1 MTPGEGPALRVGLR
15 LPQYAT
21 TWPDLR
27 DAAIRA
33 ESLGFASAWL
43 NDHLWTPGR
52 LSRDDAF
59 DVFTGLAAVAAVTD
73 RIALG
78 TAVMSASYRPAPLA
92 AKMSSVVD
100 VISGGRLIL
109 GIGTGSDKGEHQA
122 YGYPFPEPKER
133 TAGLMQALD
142 VIEAMWS
149 QPDGATLDG
158 LLDDA
163 PCNPPVM
170 SSPRPPILI
179 AAHKRRLLQVAG
191 TRGDGIFAA
200 FLEPDD
206 LRARVAIA
214 REAREQAGIDSPLR
228 VAVYIYALP
237 VRHHDEALEWIAP
250 EAEALGNKPASY
262 LKWLPSRG
270 LAASPE
276 EIAAELARFAEA
288 GATDAVLVLPNRVPP
303 EAIDALAEVMRPSTT
318 VTVTAPGE
326 GQSPTSVIPPQ
337 NGRSEAPSTRAV
349 AVTGTGGVTVTA
361 NLVDLLV
368 EQHRRAGRGAHPAVS
383 DEEGTWDFDALS
395 AAMRR
400 AAGALRAAGLRRG
413 QHVAVVNRDGR
424 HWVQAVLGIAAAGGV
439 AIPLDPG
446 MDPELLASVLDDAAV
461 SIVVAD
467 DPVPAGPWRVMH
479 PEQLDAARPVPI
491 TPVDADD
498 LAYVVYSSGS
508 TGKPKGAMHAHRDM
522 RMSVE
527 GYAADV
533 LALGPGDTCH
543 AVSRGYTSLGFGNG
557 FFRPLGRGAHLV
569 QTRTKPNVRTVIH
582 ACEAHGV
589 TVLSG
594 VPTFWAQLTEFL
606 SRHPDL
612 HDAIATVRLGVSS
625 GDSLPG
631 PVLTRLREVIPGLD
645 VLEGFGCSE
654 ASNIVLSTRPGDDLP
669 GRLGRAVPGAEV
681 SLRDEDGRPVPPGT
695 PGQLWIRSE
704 SNTTGYWRRTDL
716 TRDLLHGEW
725 VRMSDMLVEED
736 GVFRH
741 VGRADDL
748 FKVDAKFVSPVQV
761 EGVIHDH
768 PAVAEVA
775 VVGRAD
781 DKGLMRVVAV
791 IVPRDGTD
799 TEAAEHEIRQSVA
812 HALGAY
818 SAPSVIEWRDEL
830 PRLASGKVARR
841 VLREGP

>member
-1 MTPGEGPALRVGLR
+1 MTRADGPGLAVGVR
-15 LPQYAT
+15 LPQYAS
-21 TWPDLR
+21 TWPHLR
-27 DAAIRA
+27 DAAIRV

-52 LSRDDAF
+52 LHRDPAF

-73 RIALG
+73 RIQLG
-78 TAVMSASYRPAPLA
+78 TAVMSASYRPAALA
-92 AKMSSVVD
+92 AKMASVID
-100 VISGGRLIL
+100 VISGGRLVL
-109 GIGTGSDKGEHQA
+109 GIGTGSDEGEHRA
-122 YGYPFPEPKER
+122 YCYPFPEPKQR
-133 TAGLMQALD
+133 TAGLLQALD
-142 VIEAMWS
+142 VIEAMWAN
-149 QPDGATLDG
+149 PDGATLDG

-163 PCNPPVM
+163 PCNPPLI
-170 SSPRPPILI
+170 SSPRPPILM
-179 AAHKRRLLQVAG
+179 AAHKKRLLQIAG
-191 TRGDGIFAA
+191 TRADGLFAA

-206 LRARVAIA
+206 LRARIAIA
-214 REAREQAGIDSPLR
+214 QAARDEAGISDPMR

-237 VRHHDEALEWIAP
+237 VRSEDEALEWIAP
-250 EAEALGNKPASY
+250 EAEALGNKPKSF

-276 EIAAELARFAEA
+276 EIAAELARFADA
-288 GATDAVLVLPNRVPP
+288 GATDAVLVLPNRVPL
-303 EAIDALAEVMRPSTT
+303 EALDALAEVMHSD
-318 VTVTAPGE
+318 APG
-326 GQSPTSVIPPQ
+326 GV
-337 NGRSEAPSTRAV
+337 RHRA
-349 AVTGTGGVTVTA
+349 GSDTA

-368 EQHRRAGRGAHPAVS
+368 ERHRRDGRGGDPAVS
-383 DEEGTWDFDALS
+383 DEEGTWSFDELS
-395 AAMRR
+395 LAMRR

-439 AIPLDPG
+439 AIPLDPA
-446 MDPELLASVLDDAAV
+446 MDPELLGQVLDDAAV
-461 SIVVAD
+461 TIVVAD
-467 DPVPAGPWRVMH
+467 DDVPGGPWRVLH
-479 PEQLDAARPVPI
+479 PGALDTAEPAPI
-491 TPVDADD
+491 TPVHPDD
-498 LAYVVYSSGS
+498 LAYIVYSSGS
-508 TGKPKGAMHAHRDM
+508 TGTPKGAMHAHRDM
-522 RMSVE
+522 RTSVE
-527 GYAADV
+527 GYSKDV
-533 LALGPGDTCH
+533 LSLGPGDTCH

-557 FFRPLGRGAHLV
+557 FFRPLGRGAHV
-569 QTRTKPNVRTVIH
+569 VHTRTKPNVRTVIH
-582 ACEAHGV
+582 ACRDHGV

-594 VPTFWAQLTEFL
+594 VPTFWAQITEFL
-606 SRHPDL
+606 SRHPDQA
-612 HDAIATVRLGVSS
+612 DAITSVRLGVSS

-669 GRLGRAVPGAEV
+669 GRLGHPVPGAEV
-681 SLRDEDGRPVPPGT
+681 SLRDEDGQPVEPGT

-704 SNTTGYWRRTDL
+704 SNTSGYWRRADL
-716 TRDLLHGEW
+716 SRDLLHGEW

-781 DKGLMRVVAV
+781 EKGLMRVVAV

-799 TEAAEHEIRQSVA
+799 TDAAEHDIRQAVA

-818 SAPSVIEWRDEL
+818 AAPSVIEWRDEL

-841 VLREGP
+841 MLRGG

>member
-1 MTPGEGPALRVGLR
+1 MTPGDGPGLGVGVR
-15 LPQYAT
+15 LPQYAC
-21 TWPDLR
+21 TWSGLR

-52 LSRDDAF
+52 LHADDAF

-78 TAVMSASYRPAPLA
+78 TAVLSASYRPAPLA
-92 AKMSSVVD
+92 AKMASVID
-100 VISGGRLIL
+100 VISGGRLVL
-109 GIGTGSDKGEHQA
+109 GIGTGSDAGEHRA
-122 YGYPFPEPKER
+122 YGYPFPGPGQR
-133 TAGLMQALD
+133 TGGLLRALD

-149 QPDGATLDG
+149 SPDGATLDG
-158 LLDDA
+158 ALDDA

-170 SSPRPPILI
+170 SRPRPPILI
-179 AAHKRRLLQVAG
+179 AAHKTRLLQVAG

-214 REAREQAGIDSPLR
+214 QAARDAAGIDGPLR

-237 VRHHDEALEWIAP
+237 VRSPDEALEWVAP
-250 EAEALGNKPASY
+250 EAGALGTTARSY
-262 LKWLPSRG
+262 LKWLPTRG
-270 LAASPE
+270 VAAPPE
-276 EIAAELARFAEA
+276 EIAAALARFAGA
-288 GATDAVLVLPNRVPP
+288 GATDVVLVLPNRVPP
-303 EAIDALAEVMRPSTT
+303 EALDALAEVMGPPARPAGVANAAGGGPAGSGLPRE
-318 VTVTAPGE
+318 VTA
-326 GQSPTSVIPPQ
+326 
-337 NGRSEAPSTRAV
+337 
-349 AVTGTGGVTVTA
+349 TA

-368 EQHRRAGRGAHPAVS
+368 ERHRRAGRGGEPAVS
-383 DEEGTWDFDALS
+383 DEDGTWDFDELS
-395 AAMRR
+395 LAMRR
-400 AAGALRAAGLRRG
+400 AAGALRAAGLRPG

-424 HWVQAVLGIAAAGGV
+424 RWVQAVLGIAAAGGV
-439 AIPLDPG
+439 VIPLDPA
-446 MDPELLASVLDDAAV
+446 MDPDLLGSVLDDAEAT
-461 SIVVAD
+461 IVITD
-467 DPVPAGPWRVMH
+467 DPGPGGPWRVLR
-479 PEQLDAARPVPI
+479 PEALDAARPAPI
-491 TPVDADD
+491 APVHPDD
-498 LAYVVYSSGS
+498 VAYIVYSSGS
-508 TGKPKGAMHAHRDM
+508 TGRPKGAMHAHRDM
-522 RMSVE
+522 RASVD
-527 GYAADV
+527 GYSAEV
-533 LALGPGDTCH
+533 LGLGPGDTCH
-543 AVSRGYTSLGFGNG
+543 AVSRGFTSLGFGNG

-569 QTRTKPNVRTVIH
+569 HTRTTPSVRTVVH

-594 VPTFWAQLTEFL
+594 VPTFWAQLAEFL
-606 SRHPDL
+606 ARHPGLRDSIR
-612 HDAIATVRLGVSS
+612 AVRLGVSS

-631 PVLTRLREVIPGLD
+631 PVLTRLREVIPGLE

-669 GRLGRAVPGAEV
+669 GRLGRPVPGAEV
-681 SLRDEDGRPVPPGT
+681 SLRDEQGAPVQPGEPGR
-695 PGQLWIRSE
+695 LWIRCE
-704 SNTTGYWRRTDL
+704 SNTSGYWRRAGL

-725 VRMSDMLVEED
+725 VRMSDVLVEEQ

-741 VGRADDL
+741 VGRTDDL

-775 VVGRAD
+775 VVGRPD
-781 DKGLMRVVAV
+781 DSGLMRVVAV
-791 IVPRDGTD
+791 VVPREGTARD
-799 TEAAEHEIRQSVA
+799 VAGHEIRHAVA

-818 SAPSVIEWRDEL
+818 AAPAAIEWCDEL

-841 VLREGP
+841 VLRDGAWPPRGRPGRPR

>member
-1 MTPGEGPALRVGLR
+1 MTPADGPGLAVGVR
-15 LPQYAT
+15 LPQYAS
-21 TWPDLR
+21 TWPGLR

-52 LSRDDAF
+52 LHRDAAF

-73 RIALG
+73 RIQLG
-78 TAVMSASYRPAPLA
+78 TAVMSASYRPAALA
-92 AKMSSVVD
+92 AKMASVID
-100 VISGGRLIL
+100 VISGGRLVL
-109 GIGTGSDKGEHQA
+109 GIGTGSDEGEHRA
-122 YGYPFPEPKER
+122 YGYPFPEPKQR
-133 TAGLMQALD
+133 TAGLLEALD
-142 VIEAMWS
+142 VIEAMWAN
-149 QPDGATLDG
+149 PDGATLAG

-163 PCNPPVM
+163 PCNPPLV
-170 SSPRPPILI
+170 SSPRPPILL
-179 AAHKRRLLQVAG
+179 AAHKKRLLQVAG
-191 TRGDGIFAA
+191 VRGDGIFAA

-206 LRARVAIA
+206 LRARIAIA
-214 REAREQAGIDSPLR
+214 QAARDDAGITTPMR

-237 VRHHDEALEWIAP
+237 VRSEDEALEWIAP
-250 EAEALGNKPASY
+250 EAEALGNTPRSF

-276 EIAAELARFAEA
+276 EIAAALARFAAA

-303 EAIDALAEVMRPSTT
+303 EALDALAEVMHPPPP
-318 VTVTAPGE
+318 VPGTGR
-326 GQSPTSVIPPQ
+326 GQTNPGV
-337 NGRSEAPSTRAV
+337 RHRAV
-349 AVTGTGGVTVTA
+349 SGTA

-368 EQHRRAGRGAHPAVS
+368 ERHRRDGRGGDAAVS
-383 DEEGTWDFDALS
+383 DEDGTWTFDDLS
-395 AAMRR
+395 LAMRR

-439 AIPLDPG
+439 AIPLDPA
-446 MDPELLASVLDDAAV
+446 MDPELLATVLDDAAAN
-461 SIVVAD
+461 IVVAD
-467 DPVPAGPWRVMH
+467 EHVPGGPWRVLH
-479 PEQLDAARPVPI
+479 PDALDRAEPAPIAPVHP
-491 TPVDADD
+491 DD
-498 LAYVVYSSGS
+498 LAYIVYSSGS
-508 TGKPKGAMHAHRDM
+508 TGTPKGAMHAHRDM
-522 RMSVE
+522 RASVA
-527 GYAADV
+527 GYSKDV

-557 FFRPLGRGAHLV
+557 FFRPLGRGAHV
-569 QTRTKPNVRTVIH
+569 VHTRTKPNVRTVIH
-582 ACEAHGV
+582 ACRDHGV

-606 SRHPDL
+606 SRHPDQA
-612 HDAIATVRLGVSS
+612 DAIRSVRLGVSS

-669 GRLGRAVPGAEV
+669 GRLGRPVPGAEV
-681 SLRDEDGRPVPPGT
+681 SLRDEDGRPVESGT

-704 SNTTGYWRRTDL
+704 SNTSGYWRRADL

-761 EGVIHDH
+761 EAVVLEH

-781 DKGLMRVVAV
+781 STGLMRVVAV
-791 IVPRDGTD
+791 VVPADGIAPGGA
-799 TEAAEHEIRQSVA
+799 TEQAEQGIRQAVA

-818 SAPSVIEWRDEL
+818 AAPSVIEWRDEL

-841 VLREGP
+841 ILRDGA

>member
-1 MTPGEGPALRVGLR
+1 MTSGEGPGLRVGLR
-15 LPQYAT
+15 LPQYAS
-21 TWPDLR
+21 TWTDLR

-52 LSRDDAF
+52 LSRDDAI
-59 DVFTGLAAVAAVTD
+59 DAFTGLAAVAAVTD

-92 AKMSSVVD
+92 AKMASVLD

-109 GIGTGSDKGEHQA
+109 GIGTGSDAGEHRA

-133 TAGLMQALD
+133 TAGLVQALE
-142 VIEAMWS
+142 VIDAMWS

-163 PCNPPVM
+163 PCNPPVV
-170 SSPRPPILI
+170 SSPRPPILV
-179 AAHKRRLLQVAG
+179 AAHKKRLLQLAG
-191 TRGDGIFAA
+191 SRADGIFAA
-200 FLEPDD
+200 FLDPDD

-214 REAREQAGIDSPLR
+214 RAAREEAGITRPLR

-237 VRHHDEALEWIAP
+237 IRSRDEALEWIAP
-250 EAEALGNKPASY
+250 EAEALGNAPASY

-270 LAASPE
+270 LAASPAQ
-276 EIAAELARFAEA
+276 IAAELDRFAAA

-303 EAIDALAEVMRPSTT
+303 EAIDALAEVMCPGERPANHGVATDHEAAAD
-318 VTVTAPGE
+318 TAPTIAGD
-326 GQSPTSVIPPQ
+326 
-337 NGRSEAPSTRAV
+337 STVSAR
-349 AVTGTGGVTVTA
+349 A

-368 EQHRRAGRGAHPAVS
+368 EQHRRDGRGADPAVS
-383 DEEGTWDFDALS
+383 DEDGTWDFDALS

-424 HWVQAVLGIAAAGGV
+424 HWVQAVLGVAAAGGV

-446 MDPELLASVLDDAAV
+446 MDHALLASVLDDAAV
-461 SIVVAD
+461 AIVVAD
-467 DPVPAGPWRVMH
+467 EPVPGGPWRVIH
-479 PEQLDAARPVPI
+479 PDQLDEARPAPI
-491 TPVDADD
+491 TPVHPDD
-498 LAYVVYSSGS
+498 VAYIVYSSGS
-508 TGKPKGAMHAHRDM
+508 TGTPKGAMHAHHDM
-522 RMSVE
+522 HASVE
-527 GYAADV
+527 GYSARI
-533 LALGPGDTCH
+533 LGLGPGDTCH

-557 FFRPLGRGAHLV
+557 FFRPLGCGAHLV
-569 QTRTKPNVRTVIH
+569 HTRTKPNVRTVIH
-582 ACEAHGV
+582 ACESHGV

-606 SRHPDL
+606 TRHPDL
-612 HDAIATVRLGVSS
+612 RGAIASVRLGVSS

-669 GRLGRAVPGAEV
+669 GRLGRPVPGADV
-681 SLRDEDGRPVPPGT
+681 SLRDEDGHEVGPGT
-695 PGQLWIRSE
+695 PGQLWIRSA
-704 SNTTGYWRRTDL
+704 SNTSGYWRRADL
-716 TRDLLHGEW
+716 TRDLLHGPW

-736 GVFRH
+736 GIYRH

-761 EGVIHDH
+761 EAVIHDH
-768 PAVAEVA
+768 PSVAEVA

-781 DKGLMRVVAV
+781 TAGLMRVVAV
-791 IVPRDGTD
+791 IVPREGTD
-799 TEAAEHEIRQSVA
+799 TATAEHEIHHAVA

-818 SAPSVIEWRDEL
+818 AAPSVIEWRDEL
-830 PRLASGKVARR
+830 PRLPSGKVARR
-841 VLREGP
+841 TLREGA

>member
-1 MTPGEGPALRVGLR
+1 MNPAGGPGLRVGVR
-15 LPQYAT
+15 LPQYAAS
-21 TWPDLR
+21 WPDLR
-27 DAAIRA
+27 DSAIRA
-33 ESLGFASAWL
+33 ESLGFSSAWL

-52 LSRDDAF
+52 LHRDDAF
-59 DVFTGLAAVAAVTD
+59 DVMTGLAAVAAVTD
-73 RIALG
+73 RIELG
-78 TAVMSASYRPAPLA
+78 TAVMSASYRPAQLA
-92 AKMSSVVD
+92 AKMTSVID
-100 VISGGRLIL
+100 VISGGRLVL
-109 GIGTGSDKGEHQA
+109 GIGTGSDEGEHRA
-122 YGYPFPEPKER
+122 YGYPFPEPRER
-133 TAGLMQALD
+133 TAGLLRALE

-149 QPDGATLDG
+149 SPDGATLEG
-158 LLDDA
+158 ALVDA

-179 AAHKRRLLQVAG
+179 AAHKKRLLQVAG
-191 TRGDGIFAA
+191 ARGDGIFAA

-214 REAREQAGIDSPLR
+214 QDARDQAGIDGPLR

-237 VRHHDEALEWIAP
+237 VRSQDEALEWIAP
-250 EAEALGNKPASY
+250 EAEALGNAPRSY

-270 LAASPE
+270 LAATPE
-276 EIAAELARFAEA
+276 EIAAQLARFAAA

-303 EAIDALAEVMRPSTT
+303 EAMDALAGVMDATGS
-318 VTVTAPGE
+318 
-326 GQSPTSVIPPQ
+326 
-337 NGRSEAPSTRAV
+337 
-349 AVTGTGGVTVTA
+349 GTGRGQTPGGVRHRAGSGTD

-368 EQHRRAGRGAHPAVS
+368 ERHRREGRGGGPAVS
-383 DEEGTWDFDALS
+383 DEDGTWTFDELS
-395 AAMRR
+395 LATRR

-439 AIPLDPG
+439 AIPLDPA
-446 MDPELLASVLDDAAV
+446 MDPDLLATVLDDASV
-461 SIVVAD
+461 DIVVAD
-467 DPVPAGPWRVMH
+467 EAVPAGPWRVMR
-479 PEQLDAARPVPI
+479 PDALDHARPARI
-491 TPVDADD
+491 EPVHPDD
-498 LAYVVYSSGS
+498 LAYIVYSSGS
-508 TGKPKGAMHAHRDM
+508 TGRPKGAMHAHRDM
-522 RMSVE
+522 RASVE
-527 GYAADV
+527 GYSAAV
-533 LALGPGDTCH
+533 LGLGPGDTCH

-569 QTRTKPNVRTVIH
+569 HTRTKPNVRTVVH
-582 ACEAHGV
+582 ACAHHHV

-594 VPTFWAQLTEFL
+594 VPTFWAQLAEFL
-606 SRHPDL
+606 HRHPEQREAL
-612 HDAIATVRLGVSS
+612 ASVRLGVSS

-631 PVLTRLREVIPGLD
+631 PVLGRLREVMPGLD

-669 GRLGRAVPGAEV
+669 GCLGCPVPGAEV
-681 SLRDEDGRPVPPGT
+681 SLRDDHGVPVPEGT
-695 PGQLWIRSE
+695 PGHLWIRSE
-704 SNTTGYWRRTDL
+704 SNTSGYWRRADL

-725 VRMSDMLVEED
+725 VRMSDMLVERD

-741 VGRADDL
+741 VGRSDDL

-761 EGVIHDH
+761 EAVIHEH

-781 DKGLMRVVAV
+781 DAGLMRVVAV
-791 IVPRDGTD
+791 VVPRDGAD
-799 TEAAEHEIRQSVA
+799 VEQAAHDIRQAVA

-830 PRLASGKVARR
+830 PRLPSGKVARR
-841 VLREGP
+841 LLRDGT

>member
-1 MTPGEGPALRVGLR
+1 MTPGEGPGLRVGLR
-15 LPQYAT
+15 LPQYAS
-21 TWPDLR
+21 TWADLR
-27 DAAIRA
+27 DAAVRA
-33 ESLGFASAWL
+33 ESLGFHSAWL

-59 DVFTGLAAVAAVTD
+59 DVFTGLAAIAAVTD

-92 AKMSSVVD
+92 AKMASVVD
-100 VISGGRLIL
+100 VISGGRLLL

-122 YGYPFPEPKER
+122 YGYPFPEPKQR
-133 TAGLMQALD
+133 TAGLIEALD

-149 QPDGATLDG
+149 NPDGATLEG

-163 PCNPPVM
+163 PCNPPVI
-170 SSPRPPILI
+170 SAPRPPILV
-179 AAHKRRLLQVAG
+179 AAHKKRLLQLAG
-191 TRGDGIFAA
+191 TRADGIFAA

-214 REAREQAGIDSPLR
+214 REAREQAGIEAPLQ

-237 VRHHDEALEWIAP
+237 IRSQDEALEWIAP
-250 EAEALGNKPASY
+250 EAEALGNTPRSY

-270 LAASPE
+270 LAASPA
-276 EIAAELARFAEA
+276 EIADELARFADA

-303 EAIDALAEVMRPSTT
+303 DAIDALAEVMA
-318 VTVTAPGE
+318 AP
-326 GQSPTSVIPPQ
+326 
-337 NGRSEAPSTRAV
+337 EAPSASASDAAV
-349 AVTGTGGVTVTA
+349 SADEPASVTVTA

-368 EQHRRAGRGAHPAVS
+368 EQHRRAGRGSHPAVS
-383 DEEGTWDFDALS
+383 DEDGTWDFDALS

-439 AIPLDPG
+439 AIPLDPA
-446 MDPELLASVLDDAAV
+446 MDHHLLAAVLDDAAV
-461 SIVVAD
+461 TIVIAD

-479 PEQLDAARPVPI
+479 PDRLDDARPAPI

-498 LAYVVYSSGS
+498 LAYIVYSSGS

-533 LALGPGDTCH
+533 LGLGPGDTCH

-569 QTRTKPNVRTVIH
+569 HTRTKPNVRTVIH
-582 ACEAHGV
+582 ACAEHGV

-612 HDAIATVRLGVSS
+612 HESIATVRLGVSS

-654 ASNIVLSTRPGDDLP
+654 ASNIVLSTRPGDNLP
-669 GRLGRAVPGAEV
+669 GRLGRPVPGAEV
-681 SLRDEDGRPVPPGT
+681 SLRDEDGRPVQPGT

-704 SNTTGYWRRTDL
+704 SNTSGYWRRTDL

-736 GVFRH
+736 GVYRH

-799 TEAAEHEIRQSVA
+799 TDAAEHDIRQAVA

-818 SAPSVIEWRDEL
+818 AAPSVIEWRDEL

-841 VLREGP
+841 MLREGA

>member
-1 MTPGEGPALRVGLR
+1 MTPADGPGLRVGVR
-15 LPQYAT
+15 LPQYASS
-21 TWPDLR
+21 WPDLR

-52 LSRDDAF
+52 LHADDAF
-59 DVFTGLAAVAAVTD
+59 DVFTGLAAVAAVTN
-73 RIALG
+73 RMSLG
-78 TAVMSASYRPAPLA
+78 TAVMSASYRPAQLA
-92 AKMSSVVD
+92 AKMASVID
-100 VISGGRLIL
+100 VISGGRLLL
-109 GIGTGSDKGEHQA
+109 GIGTGSDEGEHRA
-122 YGYPFPEPKER
+122 YGYPFPEPRER
-133 TAGLMQALD
+133 TAGLLRALE
-142 VIEAMWS
+142 VIEAMWAS
-149 QPDGATLDG
+149 PDGATLDG
-158 LLDDA
+158 ALEDA
-163 PCNPPVM
+163 PCNPPVI
-170 SSPRPPILI
+170 SRPRPPILI
-179 AAHKRRLLQVAG
+179 AAHKKRLLQVAG

-206 LRARVAIA
+206 LRSRVAIA
-214 REAREQAGIDSPLR
+214 QAAREAAAIEPPRR

-237 VRHHDEALEWIAP
+237 VRSHDEALEWIAP
-250 EAEALGNKPASY
+250 EAEALGNAPRSY

-270 LAASPE
+270 LAAPPE
-276 EIAAELARFAEA
+276 QIAAELARFAAA

-303 EAIDALAEVMRPSTT
+303 EALDALAEVMSAPATVTAAT
-318 VTVTAPGE
+318 VTVTTPEG
-326 GQSPTSVIPPQ
+326 GQSPVPAEPHGE
-337 NGRSEAPSTRAV
+337 GRSAGVSA
-349 AVTGTGGVTVTA
+349 GGVTVTA

-368 EQHRRAGRGAHPAVS
+368 ERHRRDGRGGHPAVS
-383 DEEGTWDFDALS
+383 DEDGTWTFDDLS
-395 AAMRR
+395 LAMRR
-400 AAGALRAAGLRRG
+400 AVGALRAAGLVRG

-439 AIPLDPG
+439 AIPLDPA
-446 MDPELLASVLDDAAV
+446 MHPDLLQSVLDDAAV
-461 SIVVAD
+461 TMVIAD
-467 DPVPAGPWRVMH
+467 DPVPGGPWRVLH
-479 PEQLDAARPVPI
+479 PEALDAARPAAI
-491 TPVDADD
+491 APVHPDD
-498 LAYVVYSSGS
+498 PAYIVYSSGS

-522 RMSVE
+522 RASVE
-527 GYAADV
+527 GYSADV
-533 LALGPGDTCH
+533 LGLGPGDTCH

-569 QTRTKPNVRTVIH
+569 HTRTKPNVRTVIH

-606 SRHPDL
+606 ARHPDL
-612 HDAIATVRLGVSS
+612 RDSIRTVRLGVSS

-669 GRLGRAVPGAEV
+669 GRLGRPVPGAEV
-681 SLRDEDGRPVPPGT
+681 SLRDEQGAPVQPGT

-704 SNTTGYWRRTDL
+704 SNTSGYWRRADL

-761 EGVIHDH
+761 EAVIHDH

-781 DKGLMRVVAV
+781 DAGLMRVVAV
-791 IVPRDGTD
+791 VVPREGAD
-799 TEAAEHEIRQSVA
+799 TGAAEHEIRQAVA
-812 HALGAY
+812 HGLGAY

-841 VLREGP
+841 VLREGA

>member
-1 MTPGEGPALRVGLR
+1 MTPGEGPGLRVGLR
-15 LPQYAT
+15 LPQYAS
-21 TWPDLR
+21 TWADLR

-33 ESLGFASAWL
+33 ESLGFHSAWL

-59 DVFTGLAAVAAVTD
+59 DVFTGLAAIAAVTD

-92 AKMSSVVD
+92 AKMASVVD
-100 VISGGRLIL
+100 VISGGRLLL

-122 YGYPFPEPKER
+122 YGYPFPEPKQR
-133 TAGLMQALD
+133 TAGLIEALD

-149 QPDGATLDG
+149 NPDGATLEG

-163 PCNPPVM
+163 PCNPPVI
-170 SSPRPPILI
+170 SAPRPPILV
-179 AAHKRRLLQVAG
+179 AAHKKRLLQLAG
-191 TRGDGIFAA
+191 TRADGIFAA

-214 REAREQAGIDSPLR
+214 REAREQAGIEAPLQ

-237 VRHHDEALEWIAP
+237 IRSQDEALEWIAP
-250 EAEALGNKPASY
+250 EAEALGNTPRSY

-270 LAASPE
+270 LAASPA
-276 EIAAELARFAEA
+276 EIADELARFADA

-303 EAIDALAEVMRPSTT
+303 DAIDALAEVMA
-318 VTVTAPGE
+318 APG
-326 GQSPTSVIPPQ
+326 
-337 NGRSEAPSTRAV
+337 APAASASDAAV
-349 AVTGTGGVTVTA
+349 SADEPASVTVTA

-368 EQHRRAGRGAHPAVS
+368 EQHRRAGRGSHPAVS
-383 DEEGTWDFDALS
+383 DEDGTWDFDALS

-439 AIPLDPG
+439 AIPLDPA
-446 MDPELLASVLDDAAV
+446 MDHHLLASVLDDAAV
-461 SIVVAD
+461 TIVIAD

-479 PEQLDAARPVPI
+479 PDRLDDARPAPI

-498 LAYVVYSSGS
+498 LAYIVYSSGS

-533 LALGPGDTCH
+533 LGLGPGDTCH

-569 QTRTKPNVRTVIH
+569 HTRTKPNVRTVIH
-582 ACEAHGV
+582 ACAEHGV

-612 HDAIATVRLGVSS
+612 HESIATVRLGVSS

-669 GRLGRAVPGAEV
+669 GRLGRPVPGAEV
-681 SLRDEDGRPVPPGT
+681 SLRDEDGRPVQPGT

-704 SNTTGYWRRTDL
+704 SNTSGYWRRTDL

-736 GVFRH
+736 GVYRH

-799 TEAAEHEIRQSVA
+799 TDAAEHDIRQAVA

-818 SAPSVIEWRDEL
+818 AAPSVIEWRDEL

-841 VLREGP
+841 MLREGG

>member
-1 MTPGEGPALRVGLR
+1 MTPADGPGLAVGVR
-15 LPQYAT
+15 LPQYAS
-21 TWPDLR
+21 TWPGLR

-52 LSRDDAF
+52 LHRDAAF

-73 RIALG
+73 RIQLG
-78 TAVMSASYRPAPLA
+78 TAVMSASYRPAALA
-92 AKMSSVVD
+92 AKMASVVD
-100 VISGGRLIL
+100 IISGGRLVL
-109 GIGTGSDKGEHQA
+109 GIGTGSDEGEHRA
-122 YGYPFPEPKER
+122 YGYPFPEPRQR
-133 TAGLMQALD
+133 TAGLLEALD
-142 VIEAMWS
+142 VIEAMWAN
-149 QPDGATLDG
+149 PDGATLPG

-163 PCNPPVM
+163 PCNPPLV
-170 SSPRPPILI
+170 SSPRPPILM
-179 AAHKRRLLQVAG
+179 AAHKKRLLQMAG
-191 TRGDGIFAA
+191 VRGDGIFAA

-206 LRARVAIA
+206 LRARIAIA
-214 REAREQAGIDSPLR
+214 QAARDEAGITTPMR

-237 VRHHDEALEWIAP
+237 IRSEDEALEWIAP
-250 EAEALGNKPASY
+250 EAEALGNRPRSF

-276 EIAAELARFAEA
+276 EIAAQLARFADA
-288 GATDAVLVLPNRVPP
+288 GATDAVLVLPNRVPS
-303 EAIDALAEVMRPSTT
+303 ETLDALAEVMDRPAS
-318 VTVTAPGE
+318 VTVTDS
-326 GQSPTSVIPPQ
+326 GQGHSV
-337 NGRSEAPSTRAV
+337 NGPIPSTDA
-349 AVTGTGGVTVTA
+349 GTAGGRPPSVTVTA

-368 EQHRRAGRGAHPAVS
+368 ERHRRDGRGGDAAVS
-383 DEEGTWDFDALS
+383 DEDGTWTFDDLS
-395 AAMRR
+395 LAMRR
-400 AAGALRAAGLRRG
+400 AGAALRGAGLRRG

-424 HWVQAVLGIAAAGGV
+424 RWVQAVLGIAAAGGV
-439 AIPLDPG
+439 AIPLDPA
-446 MDPELLASVLDDAAV
+446 MEPDLLATVLDDAAV
-461 SIVVAD
+461 TIVIAD
-467 DPVPAGPWRVMH
+467 DEVPGGPWRVLH
-479 PEQLDAARPVPI
+479 PDALDRAEPAPI
-491 TPVDADD
+491 TPVHPDD
-498 LAYVVYSSGS
+498 LAYIVYSSGS
-508 TGKPKGAMHAHRDM
+508 TGTPKGAMHAHRDM
-522 RMSVE
+522 RASVE
-527 GYAADV
+527 GYSKDV

-557 FFRPLGRGAHLV
+557 FFRPLGRGAHV
-569 QTRTKPNVRTVIH
+569 VHTRTKPNVRTVIH
-582 ACEAHGV
+582 ACRDHQV

-606 SRHPDL
+606 SRHPDQA
-612 HDAIATVRLGVSS
+612 DAIRSVRLGVSS

-669 GRLGRAVPGAEV
+669 GRLGRPVPGAEV
-681 SLRDEDGRPVPPGT
+681 SLRDEDGAPVAPGT

-704 SNTTGYWRRTDL
+704 SNTSGYWRRADL
-716 TRDLLHGEW
+716 TRDLIHGEW

-761 EGVIHDH
+761 EGVVLEH

-781 DKGLMRVVAV
+781 DTGLMRVVAV
-791 IVPRDGTD
+791 VVPAEGVAQGDATD
-799 TEAAEHEIRQSVA
+799 AAEQEIRQAVA

-818 SAPSVIEWRDEL
+818 AAPSVIEWRDEL

-841 VLREGP
+841 ILRAGE

>member
-1 MTPGEGPALRVGLR
+1 MTPGEEPRLRVGVR
-15 LPQYAT
+15 LPQYASS
-21 TWPDLR
+21 WPGLR

-52 LSRDDAF
+52 LHRDPAF

-78 TAVMSASYRPAPLA
+78 TAVMSASYRPAALA

-100 VISGGRLIL
+100 VISGGRLVL
-109 GIGTGSDKGEHQA
+109 GIGTGSDEGEHRA
-122 YGYPFPEPKER
+122 YGYPFPEPRER
-133 TAGLMQALD
+133 TAGLLQALD
-142 VIEAMWS
+142 VIEAMWAS
-149 QPDGATLDG
+149 PDGATLEG

-170 SSPRPPILI
+170 SSPRPPILM
-179 AAHKRRLLQVAG
+179 AAHKKRLLQVAG
-191 TRGDGIFAA
+191 TRGDGLFAA

-206 LRARVAIA
+206 LRARIAIA
-214 REAREQAGIDSPLR
+214 QAARDEAGIADPMR

-237 VRHHDEALEWIAP
+237 IRREDEALEWIAP
-250 EAEALGNKPASY
+250 EAEALGNKPRSY
-262 LKWLPSRG
+262 LKWLPTRG

-276 EIAAELARFAEA
+276 QIAAELARFADA
-288 GATDAVLVLPNRVPP
+288 GATDAVLVLPNRVPL
-303 EAIDALAEVMRPSTT
+303 EALDALAEVMDPPAQ
-318 VTVTAPGE
+318 VTVTASGPGH
-326 GQSPTSVIPPQ
+326 SATAPTAPDDGAIGRVPQ
-337 NGRSEAPSTRAV
+337 PT
-349 AVTGTGGVTVTA
+349 VTVTA

-368 EQHRRAGRGAHPAVS
+368 ERHRRDGRGGDPAVS
-383 DEEGTWDFDALS
+383 DEDGTWTFDDLS
-395 AAMRR
+395 LAMRR

-439 AIPLDPG
+439 AIPLDPA
-446 MDPELLASVLDDAAV
+446 MDPVLLDTVLTDAAV
-461 SIVVAD
+461 TIVIAD
-467 DPVPAGPWRVMH
+467 DDVPGGPWRVLH
-479 PEQLDAARPVPI
+479 PEALDHAATAPI
-491 TPVDADD
+491 AAVHPDD
-498 LAYVVYSSGS
+498 LAYIVYSSGS
-508 TGKPKGAMHAHRDM
+508 TGTPKGAMHAHRDM
-522 RMSVE
+522 RASVE
-527 GYAADV
+527 GYSTQV
-533 LALGPGDTCH
+533 LGLGPGDTCH

-557 FFRPLGRGAHLV
+557 FFRPLGCGAHLV
-569 QTRTKPNVRTVIH
+569 HTRTKPNVRTVIH
-582 ACEAHGV
+582 ACRDHSV

-594 VPTFWAQLTEFL
+594 VPTFWAQITEFL
-606 SRHPDL
+606 SRHP
-612 HDAIATVRLGVSS
+612 HQREAIGSVRLGVSS

-631 PVLTRLREVIPGLD
+631 PVLTRLRDVIPGLD

-669 GRLGRAVPGAEV
+669 GRLGTPVPGAEV
-681 SLRDEDGRPVPPGT
+681 SLRDEDGKPVDPGT
-695 PGQLWIRSE
+695 PGQLWIRSN
-704 SNTTGYWRRTDL
+704 SNTSGYWRRADL
-716 TRDLLHGEW
+716 TRDLVHGDW
-725 VRMSDMLVEED
+725 VRMSDMLVQED

-761 EGVIHDH
+761 EGVIHEH
-768 PAVAEVA
+768 PAVSEVA

-791 IVPRDGTD
+791 IVATDGTD
-799 TEAAEHEIRQSVA
+799 TAQAEHEIRQAVA

-818 SAPSVIEWRDEL
+818 AAPSVVEWRDEL

-841 VLREGP
+841 ILREGP